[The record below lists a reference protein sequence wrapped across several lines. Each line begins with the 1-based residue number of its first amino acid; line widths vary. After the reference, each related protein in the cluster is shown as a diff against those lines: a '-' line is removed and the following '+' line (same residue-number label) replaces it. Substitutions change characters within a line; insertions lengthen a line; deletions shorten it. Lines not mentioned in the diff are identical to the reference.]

1 MQGSLIKYFSLGG
14 LFASVLF
21 TLMTIICSSLR
32 PDYDHINQ
40 FISELGATNTHYATL
55 MNYAGFI
62 PSGLMI
68 ILFAISLLSLLPR
81 SVAGRFGAALVGLF
95 GNGVI
100 LAGFFSCD
108 KGCPQD
114 DGSFDNMM
122 HNAVSGPAFLSVII
136 GILLLA
142 FAFRKPIY
150 WNRFWIYSLISSLVA
165 GVFMIL
171 LLSSIE
177 SRELTGLWQRLLL
190 ATVFLWLSIISINLF
205 RFSVHHG
212 SRP

>member
-1 MQGSLIKYFSLGG
+1 MKRSVIKYFSLGG

-21 TLMTIICSSLR
+21 TLMTLICSGLR
-32 PDYDHINQ
+32 PGYDHTNQ
-40 FISELGATNTHYATL
+40 FISELGATNTLYAAL

-81 SVAGRFGAALVGLF
+81 SVAGRFGGVLVSIF
-95 GNGVI
+95 GTGVI

-108 KGCPQD
+108 QGCPQE
-114 DGSFDNMM
+114 DGSFENMM

-142 FAFRKPIY
+142 FAFRKSIR
-150 WNRFWIYSLISSLVA
+150 WSRLWIYSLISSLIA
-165 GVFMIL
+165 GLFMIL

-205 RFSVHHG
+205 RFNSVVR
-212 SRP
+212 SVR